1 MIGNDIVDLKYSA
14 SNWKRH
20 RFLDKVFTK
29 DEQALIFSSEN
40 EHETLWLLWSMKE
53 AAYKIYVQQF
63 NERFFNPKRL
73 VCELRSL
80 DEGVVVTDKNTYF
93 TRSIITEDYVYTT
106 ARLREAKIK
115 ESAIFKVEMSSHSV
129 QSELL
134 KKALLTSLSKTK
146 QLPLQQLDIKKS
158 AMGIPELYC
167 NNSKQ
172 SLSLSLTHCGRYSSF
187 VY

>member
-14 SNWKRH
+14 SNWNRP

-73 VCELRSL
+73 VCELRSNN
-80 DEGVVVTDKNTYF
+80 EGVVIVDKNTYF
-93 TRSIITEDYVYTT
+93 TKSILTEDYVYTI
-106 ARLREAKIK
+106 ARLQAFKIK

-134 KKALLTSLSKTK
+134 KKALLTSISKTK
-146 QLPLQQLDIKKS
+146 QLALQHLEIKKTKV
-158 AMGIPELYC
+158 GVPELFY
-167 NNSKQ
+167 NDFKLH
-172 SLSLSLTHCGRYSSF
+172 LSLSLTHCGRYSGF
-187 VY
+187 AY